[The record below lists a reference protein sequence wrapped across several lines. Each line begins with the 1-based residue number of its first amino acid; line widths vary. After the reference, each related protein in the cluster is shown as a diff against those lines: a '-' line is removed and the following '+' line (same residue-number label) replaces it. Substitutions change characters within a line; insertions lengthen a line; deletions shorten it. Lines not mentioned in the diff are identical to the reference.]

1 MIRFLALRLG
11 RAAVT
16 IVLVVTFAFVVLRL
30 SGDPAMLILNVD
42 APAEAIAAF
51 RRAWGLDRPVC
62 VQYVAYFGNILHG
75 DLGQSMRDGR
85 PAAAVVWER
94 LPATLMLTVPALML
108 KIGVG
113 VPAGIQAAL
122 HRGSLTDRVVMAA
135 AVAGFTVP
143 SFVLGLVLVLV
154 FAVQLGWLPSG
165 GQDSW
170 LSPVLPV
177 ITLGVGGAAIL
188 ARFTPQRHAGGA
200 GPTLYPHRDGEGSAL
215 ARRGARPCAA
225 QRGHPYRHD
234 RGLHGRQPAGG
245 RGRGR
250 ERVQLARRRPPAG
263 GRGVEPGPGR
273 RAVHPAAGGV
283 HDGDGELR
291 RRSAVRV
298 ARSAAAG
305 RTLMSGAAIPLAP
318 VRDSP
323 PLPLLTIAALAW
335 VALMLAAA
343 VFADWLRPYGI
354 TQLDLRNRLAPPLG
368 FGGVAAHPLG
378 TDELG
383 RDVLSR
389 LLVSIRISLLIAF
402 GATAIAGVLGTTLGF
417 LAAQFRGWV
426 EQAVLML
433 IDFQAALP
441 FLILALAVLAFFGNA
456 LPLFVALMGLYGWER
471 HARIARGLAI
481 AADAQGYAS
490 AVRQL
495 GAGPFRVYLRHVLPN
510 IASTLIVSA
519 TLSFP
524 EVILLESGLSF
535 LGLGI
540 QPPMTSLG
548 NMIGYGREYLTRAPW
563 ILLAPSAVVVL
574 TTFSVSVLGD
584 WLRDRLDPTLR

>member
-1 MIRFLALRLG
+1 MSD
-11 RAAVT
+11 VT
-16 IVLVVTFAFVVLRL
+16 LPLVVR
-30 SGDPAMLILNVD
+30 DR
-42 APAEAIAAF
+42 AP
-51 RRAWGLDRPVC
+51 
-62 VQYVAYFGNILHG
+62 
-75 DLGQSMRDGR
+75 
-85 PAAAVVWER
+85 
-94 LPATLMLTVPALML
+94 VPALAL
-108 KIGVG
+108 
-113 VPAGIQAAL
+113 AAL
-122 HRGSLTDRVVMAA
+122 V
-135 AVAGFTVP
+135 
-143 SFVLGLVLVLV
+143 
-154 FAVQLGWLPSG
+154 
-165 GQDSW
+165 
-170 LSPVLPV
+170 
-177 ITLGVGGAAIL
+177 
-188 ARFTPQRHAGGA
+188 
-200 GPTLYPHRDGEGSAL
+200 
-215 ARRGARPCAA
+215 
-225 QRGHPYRHD
+225 
-234 RGLHGRQPAGG
+234 
-245 RGRGR
+245 
-250 ERVQLARRRPPAG
+250 
-263 GRGVEPGPGR
+263 
-273 RAVHPAAGGV
+273 
-283 HDGDGELR
+283 
-291 RRSAVRV
+291 
-298 ARSAAAG
+298 
-305 RTLMSGAAIPLAP
+305 
-318 VRDSP
+318 
-323 PLPLLTIAALAW
+323 W
-335 VALMLAAA
+335 VALMLLVAI
-343 VFADWLRPYGI
+343 FAGQLRPYGI
-354 TQLDLRNRLAPPLG
+354 TQFDLRNRLAPPLG
-368 FGGVAAHPLG
+368 FGGVSAHPLG

-389 LLVSIRISLLIAF
+389 LLVSVRISLLIAF
-402 GATAIAGVLGTTLGF
+402 GATALAGLLGTTLGF
-417 LAAQFRGWV
+417 LAAHFRGWV